1 LSSPEQGDAAAAG
14 AFREKLSSV
23 TVARLHSRLLTRRRA
38 EKLLWEGRRLVVA
51 LNPEGAEPVLRKAL
65 SSAWEA
71 GANELAASIGEELY
85 QVLLR
90 RRRVDEAVPILENLV
105 IWRSRRLGPNAEGTA
120 AWRNE
125 LIQRLGQLGRYA
137 EAEPFCRERLEAAQ
151 RRRPPDPRAV
161 AFAQVTLAWCVRSLS
176 RWDEAE
182 RLCREAAATL
192 DSSPVP
198 RGSVGWALAGLAAA
212 LLRRMALDEA
222 EAALKRA
229 AEQWAA
235 IGRADLVGGVEEM
248 LMDLYVVGE
257 RHPQALAV
265 SEAAL
270 NRSRRGA
277 AAVADRERQLRN
289 LDRHAFL
296 LSIGGREPEA
306 ARYEL
311 RAVYLRQAVEAEP
324 RSGDGASL
332 DPSGPVF
339 EGEPLLD
346 WGLPGMAVAP
356 RAC

>member
-1 LSSPEQGDAAAAG
+1 M
-14 AFREKLSSV
+14 
-23 TVARLHSRLLTRRRA
+23 TVIQLPSRLLARRRA
-38 EKLLWEGRRLVVA
+38 DKLLWEGRRHVVA
-51 LNPEGAEPVLRKAL
+51 LDPERAEAALRDAWQ
-65 SSAWEA
+65 SARES
-71 GANELAASIGEELY
+71 GSVELAAEVGEELY

-90 RRRVDEAVPILENLV
+90 RRRVDEAIPVLQHV
-105 IWRSRRLGPNAEGTA
+105 AASRARRHGADAEPVA

-137 EAEPFCRERLEAAQ
+137 EAEPLCRARLESAR

-161 AFAQVTLAWCVRSLS
+161 GFAEVTLAWCVRSLG
-176 RWDEAE
+176 RWEEAE
-182 RLCREAAATL
+182 RLSREAVLLL
-192 DSSPVP
+192 DGQAVP
-198 RGSVGWALAGLAAA
+198 RGSVGWALAGLAAV

-222 EAALKRA
+222 ELALKRA
-229 AEQWAA
+229 AEDWTSV
-235 IGRADLVGGVEEM
+235 GRAELAAGIEEQ

-257 RHPQALAV
+257 RHHDALAV

-270 NRSRRGA
+270 NRTRRGA
-277 AAVADRERQLRN
+277 AALVDRERQLRN

-296 LSIGGREPEA
+296 LSAVGRVAEA

-311 RAVYLRQAVEAEP
+311 RAGYVRQAVEAE
-324 RSGDGASL
+324 RRAGDGASL

-346 WGLPGMAVAP
+346 WSLPGIAVAP

>member
-1 LSSPEQGDAAAAG
+1 M
-14 AFREKLSSV
+14 
-23 TVARLHSRLLTRRRA
+23 TVVRLPSRLLTRRRA
-38 EKLLWEGRRLVVA
+38 EKLLWEGRRLIVA
-51 LNPEGAEPVLRKAL
+51 LDPEAAEPVLREAL
-65 SSAWEA
+65 NSAREA

-90 RRRVDEAVPILENLV
+90 RRRVDEAVPILEKLV
-105 IWRSRRLGPNAEGTA
+105 VWRSHRHGSYAEQTA

-137 EAEPFCRERLEAAQ
+137 EAEVFCRDRLEAA
-151 RRRPPDPRAV
+151 RHRRPPDARAV
-161 AFAQVTLAWCVRSLS
+161 AFAKVTLAWCVRSLG

-182 RLCREAAATL
+182 RLCRAAVATL
-192 DSSPVP
+192 DGSSAP
-198 RGSVGWALAGLAAA
+198 RGSAGWALAGLAAV

-229 AEQWAA
+229 AEEWAVV
-235 IGRADLVGGVEEM
+235 GRADLVGGVEEQ

-257 RHPQALAV
+257 RHPQALLV

-296 LSIGGREPEA
+296 LSIGGRGHEA

-311 RAVYLRQAVEAEP
+311 RAAYLRQAVEAEP
-324 RSGDGASL
+324 RAGDGASF

-346 WGLPGMAVAP
+346 WALPGMAVAP

>member
-1 LSSPEQGDAAAAG
+1 M
-14 AFREKLSSV
+14 
-23 TVARLHSRLLTRRRA
+23 RLPSRLRSRRRA
-38 EKLLWEGRRLVVA
+38 EKLLWEGRRRVVA
-51 LNPEGAEPVLRKAL
+51 LDPEGAEPVLREAL
-65 SSAWEA
+65 NSSREA
-71 GANELAASIGEELY
+71 GAADLAASIGEELY

-90 RRRVDEAVPILENLV
+90 RKRVDEAVPILQELV
-105 IWRSRRLGPNAEGTA
+105 AWRTRRHGARAKPTA

-137 EAEPFCRERLEAAQ
+137 EAEPLCRERLESA
-151 RRRPPDPRAV
+151 RRRGPPDARAV
-161 AFAQVTLAWCVRSLS
+161 AFAQVTLAWCVRGQG

-182 RLCREAAATL
+182 RLCREAVAAL
-192 DSSPVP
+192 DSNPVP
-198 RGSVGWALAGLAAA
+198 RGSVGWALASLAAV
-212 LLRRMALDEA
+212 LLRRMELDEA
-222 EAALKRA
+222 ETALKRA
-229 AEQWAA
+229 AEEWAVV
-235 IGRADLVGGVEEM
+235 GRADLVAGVEEQ

-257 RHPQALAV
+257 RHHQALEI

-277 AAVADRERQLRN
+277 TAVADRQRQLRN

-296 LSIGGREPEA
+296 LSMGGRGNQA

-311 RAVYLRQAVEAEP
+311 RSSYLRQAVEAEP
-324 RSGDGASL
+324 RAGDGASL

-346 WGLPGMAVAP
+346 WALPGMAVAA